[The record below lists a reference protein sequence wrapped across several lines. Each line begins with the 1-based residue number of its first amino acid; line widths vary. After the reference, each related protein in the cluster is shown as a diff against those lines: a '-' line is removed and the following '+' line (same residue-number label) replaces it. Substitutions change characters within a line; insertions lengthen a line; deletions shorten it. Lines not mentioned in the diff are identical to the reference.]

1 MRGAPRH
8 AGRPGTPRH
17 SGGPGT
23 RKGGFWGRLV
33 RLLLLLA
40 LALAGLFWWRQI
52 QDLAAL
58 EHTRDELRERLTR
71 ARAADP
77 RLAQAPDADI
87 LIGMPVGFTSA
98 LARQLTQGLLDQV
111 QIALREIRVQKE
123 GVVKTKVLLSTIQ
136 PGHYALDLTLH
147 EASAVLKPGPP
158 SVDFQG
164 KRLGVSV
171 PVTVTRGQ
179 GRATAKFA
187 WDSQGLGKVVCED
200 FNLTQRVAAR
210 VVPRTYDVKGA
221 FVLSVEGGAL
231 VARPDFPDIVLRVGI
246 EPTEETWKAVGEAI
260 EKRSWMC
267 QAVLKK
273 VDVPKLL
280 KDWLAQGFEVP
291 IPRSLFKPIRL
302 PAAVQQSVTFEGRPY
317 ALGVKFF
324 DLRLT
329 PQILWYGANVDVR
342 LAEPPPTPPPS
353 SPPASASPLPEPTL

>member
-1 MRGAPRH
+1 M
-8 AGRPGTPRH
+8 
-17 SGGPGT
+17 
-23 RKGGFWGRLV
+23 
-33 RLLLLLA
+33 RLLLLFA
-40 LALAGLFWWRQI
+40 LGLAGLLWWQ
-52 QDLAAL
+52 QTEDLATL
-58 EHTRDELRERLTR
+58 ERTRDELRVRLTR

-77 RLAQAPDADI
+77 RLAQAPDADV
-87 LIGMPVGFTSA
+87 LIGMPVAFTSA

-111 QIALREIRVQKE
+111 QIALRDIRVQKE
-123 GVVKTKVLLSTIQ
+123 GVVRTKVLMTTIQ

-147 EASAVLKPGPP
+147 EATAVLKPGPP
-158 SVDFQG
+158 RVDFQG

-171 PVTVTRGQ
+171 PVTVTQGQ

-187 WDSQGLGKVVCED
+187 WDSRGLGKVVCED
-200 FNLTQRVAAR
+200 FNLTQPVAAR

-221 FVLSVEGGAL
+221 FLLSVEGGAL
-231 VARPDFPDIVLRVGI
+231 VARPDFPDIVLRVGV

-280 KDWLAQGFEVP
+280 KDWLALGFAVP

-302 PAAVQQSVTFEGRPY
+302 PAAVQQSVTFEGKAY
-317 ALGVKFF
+317 ALGVRFF

-329 PQILWYGANVDVR
+329 PYILWYGANVDVR
-342 LAEPPPTPPPS
+342 VAEPPPG
-353 SPPASASPLPEPTL
+353 PPASASPSDSSTPHPVPPPVGEGDR

>member
-1 MRGAPRH
+1 MTRTPLH
-8 AGRPGTPRH
+8 AR
-17 SGGPGT
+17 GPGS
-23 RKGGFWGRLV
+23 RKGGFWGRLM

-40 LALAGLFWWRQI
+40 LGLAGLLWWQEAE
-52 QDLAAL
+52 DLAAL
-58 EHTRDELRERLTR
+58 EHARDELRERLTR

-77 RLAQAPDADI
+77 RLAQAPDADV

-111 QIALREIRVQKE
+111 QISLRGIRVQKE

-147 EASAVLKPGPP
+147 EASAVLKPGAPR
-158 SVDFQG
+158 VDFQG

-171 PVTVTRGQ
+171 PVTVTQGQ

-200 FNLTQRVAAR
+200 FNLTQPVAAR

-246 EPTEETWKAVGEAI
+246 EPTEETWKAIGEEI
-260 EKRSWMC
+260 EKRSWIC

-280 KDWLAQGFEVP
+280 RDWLAQGFEVP

-302 PAAVQQSVTFEGRPY
+302 PAAVQQSVTFEGKPY
-317 ALGVKFF
+317 ALGVRFF

-329 PQILWYGANVDVR
+329 PYILWYGANVDVR
-342 LAEPPPTPPPS
+342 LAEPPPAPPA
-353 SPPASASPLPEPTL
+353 SPPASASPSPLATPAAEPLETP